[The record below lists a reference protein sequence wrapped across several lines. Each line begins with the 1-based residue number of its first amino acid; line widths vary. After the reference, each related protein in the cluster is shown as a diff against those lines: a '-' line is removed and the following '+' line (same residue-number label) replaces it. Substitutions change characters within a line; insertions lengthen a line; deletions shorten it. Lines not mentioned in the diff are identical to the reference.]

1 MREIKTLSLCVWF
14 FTLSPYLVFL
24 TSEKYKVQEGKERK
38 RLSEFSQRRS
48 MIAKSKSKQKV
59 EQQLC
64 VCVCVYIT
72 PSQLFCDEQMSIYEK
87 TSGHQLVGKQSRVL
101 MSSTPVKKKALLRF
115 CSAQLGTNIHVINSY
130 YCTLRYRSR
139 RLYTVRAKVLS
150 YTSFLYILHPSS
162 KTLFFRWFQ

>member
-1 MREIKTLSLCVWF
+1 MQS
-14 FTLSPYLVFL
+14 
-24 TSEKYKVQEGKERK
+24 QNQNRK
-38 RLSEFSQRRS
+38 SSS
-48 MIAKSKSKQKV
+48 SCA
-59 EQQLC
+59 
-64 VCVCVYIT
+64 CVCVYIT

-162 KTLFFRWFQ
+162 KTLIFLGGLNKSPGFLKVFQTLSGCFFTHL